1 NDKGWMEYA
10 VYNLFSPLSLLA
22 EGSANYGIEV
32 AFPWDERM
40 QFERETLFP
49 LAGIPAHKAELY
61 YRIQSVLH
69 QLSYVDNMVAQ
80 RYLDGEIDKAQAVV
94 LLMKYALSTEQ
105 RSHQRLRFIEQ
116 NRAYVITYN
125 YGQDL
130 VKAFLSSKIDSSN
143 PAELWRGF
151 SELLSRPKTG
161 SMMQAA

>member
-1 NDKGWMEYA
+1 LAAHEGYPGHHVFNALIEKHLVNGKGWMEYA

-32 AFPWDERM
+32 A
-40 QFERETLFP
+40 
-49 LAGIPAHKAELY
+49 
-61 YRIQSVLH
+61 
-69 QLSYVDNMVAQ
+69 
-80 RYLDGEIDKAQAVV
+80 

-130 VKAFLSSKIDSSN
+130 VKEFLASKIDNSN

-151 SELLSRPKTG
+151 SDLLSRPRTG